1 MSTGFMISAPSSG
14 SGKTV
19 VTLVLLALLKRKG
32 YAPAAF
38 KAGPDYIDPMYHR
51 AVTGEASH
59 NLDTYLADEQT
70 VETVFEKYSTG
81 HDISV
86 VEGAMGY
93 YDGIGGSL
101 ADASAYDVAR
111 LLGLPVILVIT
122 SKGTALTDAAVIKGM
137 KEFRPDSGIHG
148 VILNKC
154 SSRLFERMKPVLE
167 KEAGIPVLGYL
178 PSNADADFP
187 SRHLG
192 LCTAGEIS
200 DLQERIERLAA
211 LAEGTIDTEKILGM
225 TRSCDLRYNTY
236 LFEDV
241 PVRHD
246 PFKDNSSDDNSLDD
260 NSSDDNSSHD
270 RPLIAV
276 ARDESFCFTYDESID
291 ILKEMGANI
300 SFFSPLHDIRLPEG
314 ADALYLPGGYP
325 ELYLEKLSGNEA
337 MLNEIRLAA
346 KDHMPIV
353 AECGGYMYLCRG
365 IMDDDGRCYKMAGL
379 LPGILKKTSGLVR
392 FGYASLQANE
402 ESLLFEKGDS
412 IRIHSF
418 HHFDPVSNE
427 DDERGDAFSFCKASD
442 KSEWKEGFAGSSLY
456 AAFPH
461 IYFPGCRKAVQRMI
475 RAAIAFHKER
485 KAQG

>member
-1 MSTGFMISAPSSG
+1 MSTGFLISAPSSG

-19 VTLVLLALLKRKG
+19 VTLVLLALLKRNSHV
-32 YAPAAF
+32 PAAF

-59 NLDTYLADEQT
+59 NLDTYLADRQIVAKT
-70 VETVFEKYSTG
+70 YEKYSAG
-81 HDISV
+81 HEISV

-93 YDGIGGSL
+93 YDGIGGSST
-101 ADASAYDVAR
+101 DASAYDVAR
-111 LLGLPVILVIT
+111 LLGLPVILVLT

-137 KEFRPDSGIHG
+137 KEFRADSGICG

-154 SSRLFERMKPVLE
+154 SSKLYERMKPVLE
-167 KEAGIPVLGYL
+167 KEAVISVLGYL

-192 LCTAGEIS
+192 LCTAGEIN
-200 DLQERIERLAA
+200 DLQERIDRLSA
-211 LAEGTIDTEKILGM
+211 LAERTIDIEKILDM
-225 TRSCDLRYNTY
+225 VNPY
-236 LFEDV
+236 LSEAV
-241 PVRHD
+241 PVKDD
-246 PFKDNSSDDNSLDD
+246 PMNDISSG
-260 NSSDDNSSHD
+260 D

-276 ARDESFCFTYDESID
+276 ARDEAFCFTYDESTD
-291 ILKEMGANI
+291 LLKEMGADI
-300 SFFSPLHDIRLPEG
+300 SFFSPLHDTALPEG

-325 ELYLEKLSGNEA
+325 ELYLEELSRNEA

-365 IMDDDGRCYKMAGL
+365 ILDDDGRCYKMAGL

-418 HHFDPVSNE
+418 HHYDPVSSE
-427 DDERGDAFSFCKASD
+427 DGERGDAFSFCKASD

-461 IYFPGCRKAVQRMI
+461 IYFPGCRKAVQRLI
-475 RAAIAFHKER
+475 RAARAFHKER
-485 KAQG
+485 EA

>member
-1 MSTGFMISAPSSG
+1 
-14 SGKTV
+14 
-19 VTLVLLALLKRKG
+19 
-32 YAPAAF
+32 
-38 KAGPDYIDPMYHR
+38 
-51 AVTGEASH
+51 
-59 NLDTYLADEQT
+59 
-70 VETVFEKYSTG
+70 
-81 HDISV
+81 
-86 VEGAMGY
+86 
-93 YDGIGGSL
+93 
-101 ADASAYDVAR
+101 
-111 LLGLPVILVIT
+111 VIT

-137 KEFRPDSGIHG
+137 KEFRVDSGICG

-154 SSRLFERMKPVLE
+154 SSRLYERMKPVLE
-167 KEAGIPVLGYL
+167 KETGIPVLGYL

-211 LAEGTIDTEKILGM
+211 LAEGTIDIEKILDIS
-225 TRSCDLRYNTY
+225 RSCDLRYNTY
-236 LFEDV
+236 L
-241 PVRHD
+241 
-246 PFKDNSSDDNSLDD
+246 SDDNSLGD
-260 NSSDDNSSHD
+260 NSSVD

-276 ARDESFCFTYDESID
+276 ARDESFCFTYDDSID
-291 ILKEMGANI
+291 ILKEMGADI
-300 SFFSPLHDIRLPEG
+300 SFFSPLHDTALPEG

-346 KDHMPIV
+346 KTHMPIV

-365 IMDDDGRCYKMAGL
+365 IMDDDGRCYQMAGI

-418 HHFDPVSNE
+418 HHFDPISNE

-461 IYFPGCRKAVQRMI
+461 IYFPGCRKAVQRLI
-475 RAAIAFHKER
+475 RAAKTFHKER
-485 KAQG
+485 VEIQI

>member
-1 MSTGFMISAPSSG
+1 MSTGFLISAPSSG

-38 KAGPDYIDPMYHR
+38 KAGPDYIDPMFHR

-70 VETVFEKYSTG
+70 VETVFEKYSAG

-93 YDGIGGSL
+93 YDGIGGSSTY
-101 ADASAYDVAR
+101 ASAYDVAR
-111 LLGLPVILVIT
+111 LLGLPVILVVT

-137 KEFRPDSGIHG
+137 KEFRADSGICG

-154 SSRLFERMKPVLE
+154 SSKLYERMKPVLE

-178 PSNADADFP
+178 PSNADAEFP

-192 LCTAGEIS
+192 LCTAGEIN
-200 DLQERIERLAA
+200 DLQERIERLAS
-211 LAEGTIDTEKILGM
+211 LAEGTIDTEKIWGM
-225 TRSCDLRYNTY
+225 TRSFDLKYNAY
-236 LFEDV
+236 LSEDICID
-241 PVRHD
+241 D
-246 PFKDNSSDDNSLDD
+246 PL
-260 NSSDDNSSHD
+260 

-276 ARDESFCFTYDESID
+276 ARDEAFCFTYDESTD
-291 ILKEMGANI
+291 LLKEMGADI

-325 ELYLEKLSGNEA
+325 ELYLEKLSGNES

-353 AECGGYMYLCRG
+353 AECGGYMYLCHG
-365 IMDDDGRCYKMAGL
+365 IMDDDGICYKMAGL

-418 HHFDPVSNE
+418 HHYDPVSSE
-427 DDERGDAFSFCKASD
+427 DGERGDAFSFCKASD
-442 KSEWKEGFAGSSLY
+442 KSEWKEGFADNNLY

-461 IYFPGCRKAVQRMI
+461 IYFPGCRKAVQRLI
-475 RAAIAFHKER
+475 RAAKAFHKER
-485 KAQG
+485 EA

>member
-1 MSTGFMISAPSSG
+1 MSTGFLISAPSSG

-19 VTLVLLALLKRKG
+19 VTLVMLALLKRKG

-38 KAGPDYIDPMYHR
+38 KAGPDYIDPMFHR

-59 NLDTYLADEQT
+59 NLDTYLADEQIT
-70 VETVFEKYSTG
+70 KEIFEKYSAG
-81 HDISV
+81 HEISV

-93 YDGIGGSL
+93 YDGIGGSST
-101 ADASAYDVAR
+101 DASAYDVAR
-111 LLGLPVILVIT
+111 LLGLPVILVLT

-137 KEFRPDSGIHG
+137 REFRADSGICG

-154 SSRLFERMKPVLE
+154 SSKLYERMKPVLE
-167 KEAGIPVLGYL
+167 KEAGIQGLGYL
-178 PSNADADFP
+178 PSNPDADFP

-200 DLQERIERLAA
+200 DLQERIERLAS
-211 LAEGTIDTEKILGM
+211 LAEGTIDTEKILGI
-225 TRSCDLRYNTY
+225 TRSCDLEYNAY
-236 LFEDV
+236 LSEDV
-241 PVRHD
+241 TE
-246 PFKDNSSDDNSLDD
+246 KDEQL
-260 NSSDDNSSHD
+260 

-276 ARDESFCFTYDESID
+276 ARDEAFCFTYDESTD
-291 ILKEMGANI
+291 LLKEMGADI
-300 SFFSPLHDIRLPEG
+300 SFFSPLHDTALPEG
-314 ADALYLPGGYP
+314 TDALYLPGGYP
-325 ELYLEKLSGNEA
+325 ELYLEKLSGNES

-346 KDHMPIV
+346 KDHLPIV

-365 IMDDDGRCYKMAGL
+365 IMDDGKCYKMAGI

-418 HHFDPVSNE
+418 HHYDPISNE
-427 DDERGDAFSFCKASD
+427 DDERGDAFTFCKASD

-461 IYFPGCRKAVQRMI
+461 IYFPGCRKAVQRLI
-475 RAAIAFHKER
+475 RAARAFHKER
-485 KAQG
+485 EA

>member
-1 MSTGFMISAPSSG
+1 MSTGFLISAPSSG

-19 VTLVLLALLKRKG
+19 VTLVMLALLKRKG

-59 NLDTYLADEQT
+59 NLDTYLADEQIT
-70 VETVFEKYSTG
+70 KEIFEKYSAG
-81 HDISV
+81 HEISV

-93 YDGIGGSL
+93 YDGIGGSST
-101 ADASAYDVAR
+101 DASAYDVAR
-111 LLGLPVILVIT
+111 LLGLPVILVLT

-137 KEFRPDSGIHG
+137 KEFRADSGICG

-154 SSRLFERMKPVLE
+154 SSKLYERMKPVLE
-167 KEAGIPVLGYL
+167 KEAGIQGLGYL
-178 PSNADADFP
+178 PSNPDADFP

-200 DLQERIERLAA
+200 DLQERIERLAS
-211 LAEGTIDTEKILGM
+211 LAEGTIDTEKILGI
-225 TRSCDLRYNTY
+225 TRSCDLEYNAY
-236 LFEDV
+236 LSEDV
-241 PVRHD
+241 TE
-246 PFKDNSSDDNSLDD
+246 KDESF
-260 NSSDDNSSHD
+260 

-276 ARDESFCFTYDESID
+276 ARDEAFCFTYDESTD
-291 ILKEMGANI
+291 LLKEMGADI
-300 SFFSPLHDIRLPEG
+300 SFFSPLHDTALPEG
-314 ADALYLPGGYP
+314 TDALYLPGGYP
-325 ELYLEKLSGNEA
+325 ELYLEKLSGNES

-346 KDHMPIV
+346 KDHLPIV

-392 FGYASLQANE
+392 FGYASLQANK

-418 HHFDPVSNE
+418 HHYDPLSSE
-427 DDERGDAFSFCKASD
+427 DGERGDAFSFCKASD
-442 KSEWKEGFAGSSLY
+442 KSEWKEGFADNNLY

-461 IYFPGCRKAVQRMI
+461 IYFPGCRKAVQRLI
-475 RAAIAFHKER
+475 RAARAFHKE
-485 KAQG
+485 K

>member
-93 YDGIGGSL
+93 YDGIGGSST
-101 ADASAYDVAR
+101 DASAYDVAR

-122 SKGTALTDAAVIKGM
+122 FKGTALTDAAVIKGM

-225 TRSCDLRYNTY
+225 TRSCDLEYNAY
-236 LFEDV
+236 LSEDV
-241 PVRHD
+241 PVNDD
-246 PFKDNSSDDNSLDD
+246 PL
-260 NSSDDNSSHD
+260 

-291 ILKEMGANI
+291 ILKEMGADI
-300 SFFSPLHDIRLPEG
+300 SFFSPLNDTALPEG

-365 IMDDDGRCYKMAGL
+365 IMDDGRCYKMAGL

-418 HHFDPVSNE
+418 HHYDPVSGE

-442 KSEWKEGFAGSSLY
+442 KSEWKEGFAGSCLY

-485 KAQG
+485 EAQG

>member
-1 MSTGFMISAPSSG
+1 MSTGFLISAPSSG

-19 VTLVLLALLKRKG
+19 VTLVLLAMLKRKG

-93 YDGIGGSL
+93 YDGIGGSST
-101 ADASAYDVAR
+101 DASAYDVAR
-111 LLGLPVILVIT
+111 LLGLPVILVVT

-154 SSRLFERMKPVLE
+154 SRNLYERMKPVLE

-200 DLQERIERLAA
+200 DLQERIERLVA

-225 TRSCDLRYNTY
+225 TRSCDLEYNAY
-236 LFEDV
+236 LSEDV
-241 PVRHD
+241 RIDD
-246 PFKDNSSDDNSLDD
+246 PL
-260 NSSDDNSSHD
+260 

-276 ARDESFCFTYDESID
+276 ASDEAFCFTYDESTD
-291 ILKEMGANI
+291 LLKEMGADI
-300 SFFSPLHDIRLPEG
+300 SFFSPLHDIKLPEG

-325 ELYLEKLSGNEA
+325 ELYLEKLSGNES

-418 HHFDPVSNE
+418 HHFDPVSSE
-427 DDERGDAFSFCKASD
+427 DDERGDAFSFWKASD

-485 KAQG
+485 EAKG